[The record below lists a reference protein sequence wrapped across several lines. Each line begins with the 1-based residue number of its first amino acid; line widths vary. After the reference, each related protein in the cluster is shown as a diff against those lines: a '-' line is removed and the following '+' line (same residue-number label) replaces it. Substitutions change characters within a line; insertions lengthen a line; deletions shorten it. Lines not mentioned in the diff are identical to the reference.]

1 MTRARPT
8 TLLERVGWRWTEGSR
23 EWVLGST
30 VALIFPVFYLFAVWQ
45 ADAPMAAK
53 VTATALMVPAM
64 VWYSLGPA
72 GLVHDGLAT
81 GTAAAYVAVTAV
93 LFGVQ
98 MLVVGP
104 GAASMLIFPSVAG
117 GLLLPRKWALT
128 IAFVVAVVIVG
139 TSWSAPDGASWELAG
154 VQIAV
159 TLWMMGF
166 AGNIRLTRELFR
178 TREQLARTAVAAERE
193 RIGRDLHD
201 ILGHSLTAIAV
212 KAGLARKLVPVAP
225 ERATA
230 ELADI
235 EELARSA
242 IKDVRATAQGVRAV
256 TLAGELAVAGAV
268 LDAAGI
274 TADLPSAV
282 DNVRADGRELFG
294 YVVREAVTN
303 VVRHARATSCR
314 VVLGTDWIEIADDGR
329 GLVTTARRG
338 QGLTGLRDRLAEAGG
353 RLTVAPGQPGGT
365 VVRAELG
372 AAR

>member
-1 MTRARPT
+1 MTKARPIR
-8 TLLERVGWRWTEGSR
+8 LLERTGWHWTPGSR
-23 EWVLGST
+23 EWVFGSL
-30 VALIFPVFYLFAVWQ
+30 VALVFPVFYLSGVWQ
-45 ADAPMAAK
+45 AVAPTSTK
-53 VTATALMVPAM
+53 VVATVLMVVAM
-64 VWYSLGPA
+64 VWYAIGPA
-72 GLVHDGLAT
+72 GLVHDGLPVR
-81 GTAAAYVAVTAV
+81 TAAGFVAVTAV

-117 GLLLPRKWALT
+117 GLLLPRKWAL
-128 IAFVVAVVIVG
+128 VVALAVAVIIVG
-139 TSWSAPDGASWELAG
+139 TSWSSPDGVSWELAG

-166 AGNIRLTRELFR
+166 AGNIRLTRELFA

-230 ELADI
+230 ELVEI

-242 IKDVRATAQGVRAV
+242 VKDVRATAQGVRSV
-256 TLAGELAVAGAV
+256 TLAGELAVARAV
-268 LDAAGI
+268 LDSAGI
-274 TADLPSAV
+274 AADLPSAV

-294 YVVREAVTN
+294 FVIREAVTN
-303 VVRHARATSCR
+303 VVRHADASACR
-314 VVLGTDWIEIADDGR
+314 VEMGQDWIEIADDGR
-329 GLVTTARRG
+329 GLDEANPTG
-338 QGLTGLRDRLAEAGG
+338 SGLAGLRSRLAESGG
-353 RLTVAPGQPGGT
+353 RLTVGRREPRGT
-365 VVRAELG
+365 VVRAELA

>member
-1 MTRARPT
+1 MTQAWPIR
-8 TLLERVGWRWTEGSR
+8 LLERTGWRWTPGSR
-23 EWVLGST
+23 EWVFGSL
-30 VALIFPVFYLFAVWQ
+30 VALIFPVFYLTGVWQ
-45 ADAPMAAK
+45 ATAPPSTK
-53 VTATALMVPAM
+53 VLATVLMVVAM
-64 VWYSLGPA
+64 VWYAFGPA
-72 GLVHDGLAT
+72 GLVHDALST
-81 GTAAAYVAVTAV
+81 RTAIGFVAVTTL

-117 GLLLPRKWALT
+117 GLVLPRAWALLV
-128 IAFVVAVVIVG
+128 AFTVAAVIVG
-139 TSWSAPDGASWELAG
+139 TSLSSPGGPSWELAG

-166 AGNIRLTRELFR
+166 AGNIRLTRDLFA

-212 KAGLARKLVPVAP
+212 KAGLARKLVPLSP
-225 ERATA
+225 ERATV
-230 ELADI
+230 ELLEI

-256 TLAGELAVAGAV
+256 TLAGELAAAGAV

-274 TADLPSAV
+274 SADLPSAV

-294 YVVREAVTN
+294 YVVREGVTN
-303 VVRHARATSCR
+303 VVRHARASTCR
-314 VVLGTDWIEIADDGR
+314 VRLGPDWIEIADDGR
-329 GLVTTARRG
+329 GLRADDRPG
-338 QGLTGLRDRLAEAGG
+338 QGLAGLRGRLADAGG
-353 RLTVAPGQPGGT
+353 RLTVTPGRPGGT
-365 VVRAELG
+365 VVRAELA